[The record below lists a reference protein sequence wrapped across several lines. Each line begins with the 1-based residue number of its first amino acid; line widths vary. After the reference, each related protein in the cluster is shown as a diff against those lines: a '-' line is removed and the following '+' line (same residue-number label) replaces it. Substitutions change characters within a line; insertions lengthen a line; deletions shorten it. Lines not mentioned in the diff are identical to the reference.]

1 MSSCMKILSVQAN
14 HTSGNR
20 RRKCNNT
27 EEVHNLSLFSCVN
40 MTSEMPHMVPL
51 LSGIMCSYMF
61 LWTLI
66 KNHSLTKRNLFVLF
80 ISVTFSSWDT
90 VKGSVLPC
98 LVDKI
103 YWVLIQAPLY
113 VFECH
118 LLAFYLLTIYRSA
131 NIFLKV
137 YCCVRCQFPS
147 TALEN
152 TILSCLSA
160 VLGQCRPKD
169 INCIYIPSLSWYP
182 YFHWKKLW
190 LLLFMYALL
199 LCC

>member
-51 LSGIMCSYMF
+51 LSGITCSYMF

-90 VKGSVLPC
+90 AKRKRAAMSSGQNLLSSHPGTTIC
-98 LVDKI
+98 F
-103 YWVLIQAPLY
+103 WVPPAGFLSLN
-113 VFECH
+113 
-118 LLAFYLLTIYRSA
+118 YLQICKHFSEG
-131 NIFLKV
+131 V
-137 YCCVRCQFPS
+137 
-147 TALEN
+147 
-152 TILSCLSA
+152 
-160 VLGQCRPKD
+160 
-169 INCIYIPSLSWYP
+169 
-182 YFHWKKLW
+182 
-190 LLLFMYALL
+190 L
-199 LCC
+199 LCQVPVPKYSLREYNSVMPVSCSRAM